1 MGIEEGKET
10 ESKDTGNNFNKIIKK
25 IFPNWKNE
33 LPVMVQKHTE
43 HQIDQMIKNCYKYII
58 INTIKERILNAVI
71 EKLQVYNDNS
81 L

>member
-33 LPVMVQKHTE
+33 LPIMVQKHTE
-43 HQIDQMIKNCYKYII
+43 HQID
-58 INTIKERILNAVI
+58 
-71 EKLQVYNDNS
+71 
-81 L
+81 